1 MPKNHENK
9 FSKLTQII
17 PKMNETTINKLET
30 SGIVTLDL
38 LSYKPDKDEVI
49 SFDIVPYL
57 QDEYL
62 LQEKPFRAVMTAIDW
77 TQFKDKS
84 AVIYCSN
91 DALVPHWAY
100 ILICSLLTPYAAI
113 VIYGSTE
120 NHHHLIWMHKIR
132 AIDYS
137 LYQDKKVVLRTGMG
151 ILPEMYVTATSNLI
165 NYVQTLMY
173 GEAGSSVMIY
183 KRKK

>member
-1 MPKNHENK
+1 MIA
-9 FSKLTQII
+9 T
-17 PKMNETTINKLET
+17 
-30 SGIVTLDL
+30 
-38 LSYKPDKDEVI
+38 
-49 SFDIVPYL
+49 
-57 QDEYL
+57 
-62 LQEKPFRAVMTAIDW
+62 DW
-77 TQFKDKS
+77 SQFKDK
-84 AVIYCSN
+84 AVVIYCSN

-100 ILICSLLTPYAAI
+100 ILICSLLAPHAAI
-113 VIYGSTE
+113 VIYGSTGDH
-120 NHHHLIWMHKIR
+120 NHLIWMHKVR

-151 ILPEMYVTATSNLI
+151 ILPEMYVTATNNLM